1 MEFLLGSGR
10 LPAATLPPLV
20 LQLGNLYMTLGNYPK
35 AIGLFTRSLK
45 DSGEDRAVRIKL
57 IQAIYLSKD
66 YTRAAT
72 ELHTLVAADEL
83 ISKKPELDTL
93 KLWGSAV
100 TLLNDKVAYIDVLEK
115 FVAYYPS
122 KEYWADLINRLASRP
137 GFPERLLIE
146 IYRLQFATGTM
157 TSALDYTE
165 LAQLA
170 ASAGFPSE
178 AKKAMEAGYAAGVL
192 GKGAAKDVAA
202 QQKLRDQVTKSAAD
216 DLRSLSQGEANADKP
231 GKDGTG
237 LTNLGFAMVQIGQSD
252 KGLELMERGIAK
264 GLGKRSED
272 GKLHLGIAQAMAGRK
287 DVAVKT
293 LATVGGTDG
302 TAELA
307 RYWIM
312 QINSSK

>member
-1 MEFLLGSGR
+1 
-10 LPAATLPPLV
+10 
-20 LQLGNLYMTLGNYPK
+20 MTLGNYPK